1 MTKKELSDVV
11 GLSRPTID
19 KRIKEKNNFAYTLL
33 FIKSFSLFDYN
44 EKVERIKRIDNGKTT
59 KI

>member
-19 KRIKEKNNFAYTLL
+19 KKIKEKNNFADVLI
-33 FIKSFSLFDYN
+33 FVKSFSLFDYVD
-44 EKVERIKRIDNGKTT
+44 KVERIKDGKTS
-59 KI
+59 